1 MVVRRTSL
9 LFVLSFGCTFSGPVD
24 DPEEAST
31 SSATEANDDAIASGQ
46 SDDGH
51 TSNTGAVTGVSATDA
66 TTASTGATTAS
77 TTANPT
83 SADDA
88 SDDDPSADDDATA
101 SDTGT
106 TGVGETGTPREQ
118 CGVEIPPGGGNYEVG
133 CSCDGCELYWT
144 DIDWDTYETIAAAC
158 ECLCDAA
165 GCGAHVSGEA
175 AAADSDAEEGTA
187 SDGTASAGTE
197 STGD

>member
-1 MVVRRTSL
+1 MVVHRTSL
-9 LFVLSFGCTFSGPVD
+9 LFVLSLGCTFSGPVD

-51 TSNTGAVTGVSATDA
+51 TSNTGAATGVSAT
-66 TTASTGATTAS
+66 ASTSAS
-77 TTANPT
+77 STTTANPT

-88 SDDDPSADDDATA
+88 SDDATA

-106 TGVGETGTPREQ
+106 TGVGDTDSPREQ
-118 CGVEIPPGGGNYEVG
+118 CGIELPPGGGNYEAG
-133 CSCDGCELYWT
+133 CGCETCDLYWT
-144 DIDWDTYETIAAAC
+144 DLDHATYQAIAAAC

-165 GCGAHVSGEA
+165 GCGTSNSGEA
-175 AAADSDAEEGTA
+175 AAAADSGGEEGTA
-187 SDGTASAGTE
+187 SDGTASTGTE
-197 STGD
+197 STGE